1 MRIHNTNISERSSY
15 VKIISRI
22 KPISWTGLKDRE
34 KKRKK
39 KALCEYN
46 SSAWEK
52 NNGNTWIKFRS

>member
-1 MRIHNTNISERSSY
+1 MRIHNTNISKRSSY

-39 KALCEYN
+39 SLM
-46 SSAWEK
+46 
-52 NNGNTWIKFRS
+52 